1 MEVSIQAI
9 SQLEAL
15 VEKHEQEKGIIDLQA
30 LVTTNCQCTG
40 SHCSNGCSGNKGNIW

>member
-1 MEVSIQAI
+1 MEVSEQAI

-15 VEKHEQEKGIIDLQA
+15 VAKYEQEKGAIDLQS
-30 LVTTNCQCTG
+30 LVMTNCQCTG